1 MIVKNESHIIE
12 ETLTNILEYMELDY
26 WVISDTGSTDNTK
39 QIIKDFFKN
48 KNIPGELFEDE
59 WKDFGHNRS
68 VALSHAYNKTDYLFI
83 FDADDKIIGNLVI
96 DKEKINIEQYDLT
109 FGKEF
114 TYVRP
119 LLISNRKRWI
129 YEGVLHEYL
138 SPLEPITSNQILP
151 GDYYIE
157 SRRFGSRSS
166 HQDKY
171 EKDATILTKAFEEEK
186 KEGLKNRYAF
196 YAAQSYK
203 DCNQI
208 DKAIEWYLKVINL
221 NNWCQE
227 KYHSCLML
235 GALFL
240 KKNDFE
246 NALKFLILSYKYD
259 HERLEGIVLAME
271 LCFKK
276 DMHTLVHSLY
286 ETYKDIKVNLVKK
299 LFVTTT
305 YYNHHMDFYN
315 SISAFYINKHESGYQ
330 SIKYH

>member
-171 EKDATILTKAFEEEK
+171 EKDATILTKA
-186 KEGLKNRYAF
+186 L
-196 YAAQSYK
+196 S
-203 DCNQI
+203 CT
-208 DKAIEWYLKVINL
+208 KANIIRYLKT
-221 NNWCQE
+221 
-227 KYHSCLML
+227 
-235 GALFL
+235 FL
-240 KKNDFE
+240 
-246 NALKFLILSYKYD
+246 LLIS
-259 HERLEGIVLAME
+259 
-271 LCFKK
+271 
-276 DMHTLVHSLY
+276 
-286 ETYKDIKVNLVKK
+286 
-299 LFVTTT
+299 
-305 YYNHHMDFYN
+305 
-315 SISAFYINKHESGYQ
+315 
-330 SIKYH
+330 